1 MKRLAFLRLFAIC
14 AIGFALTLSSNMQEP
29 AVITH
34 KVLQLAPDR
43 PNTALGF
50 TGFAGLVVAML
61 VQPIVGVFSDRAHTR
76 LGRRLPYMI
85 GGVILV
91 AASLYVIA
99 LAPAFAVLVLGVLLI
114 QFSSNIVQGPW
125 QALIPDLVPET
136 QRGQASGIKAMF
148 DILAF
153 IVGRS
158 VAGQLMGH
166 FPEWG
171 EKAVIAT
178 VTVPIVIFIIAL
190 VITSIWGR
198 EKEEQDVRAP
208 AQSIGQALRKSFSV
222 DFHTVPTF
230 GWWFANRFLFWAGF
244 IFLNTFLLTYSIDV
258 LHMVEADAQK
268 FVGNLSIILG
278 GALVAVT
285 LPSGWLADRFGRK
298 PIVIISGITA
308 FLGTVFLLMVRNT
321 TLITIAAGI
330 IGMSIGAFLSANW
343 ALVTDIVPREEA
355 ARYLGIAN
363 IATAGGSAL
372 ARLLG
377 GTLIDP
383 LNAAFNSTSI
393 GYIIV
398 YSIAGVF
405 FLLSSF
411 VILPLPGKV
420 KTGS

>member
-1 MKRLAFLRLFAIC
+1 
-14 AIGFALTLSSNMQEP
+14 
-29 AVITH
+29 
-34 KVLQLAPDR
+34 
-43 PNTALGF
+43 
-50 TGFAGLVVAML
+50 
-61 VQPIVGVFSDRAHTR
+61 
-76 LGRRLPYMI
+76 
-85 GGVILV
+85 
-91 AASLYVIA
+91 
-99 LAPAFAVLVLGVLLI
+99 
-114 QFSSNIVQGPW
+114 
-125 QALIPDLVPET
+125 
-136 QRGQASGIKAMF
+136 
-148 DILAF
+148 
-153 IVGRS
+153 
-158 VAGQLMGH
+158 
-166 FPEWG
+166 
-171 EKAVIAT
+171 
-178 VTVPIVIFIIAL
+178 
-190 VITSIWGR
+190 
-198 EKEEQDVRAP
+198 
-208 AQSIGQALRKSFSV
+208 
-222 DFHTVPTF
+222 
-230 GWWFANRFLFWAGF
+230 
-244 IFLNTFLLTYSIDV
+244 LTYSIDV